1 MKPFID
7 ALPYATSYFY
17 VSESDDRQILV
28 DAIDKVILEGVDN
41 KTALAEANQKVQALL
56 NDYWNN

>member
-41 KTALAEANQKVQALL
+41 
-56 NDYWNN
+56 